1 MPHRGR
7 LNLLTDL
14 LRFSPA
20 ALFHKIKG
28 GSEVPEGINASGDVI
43 SHLGK
48 CVYYQ
53 AGGSIHREIAAIVAS
68 PYLEYDGAN
77 APLHVSLLPNPSH
90 LGMYSLI
97 AT

>member
-14 LRFSPA
+14 LQFSPA

-48 CVYYQ
+48 CV
-53 AGGSIHREIAAIVAS
+53 
-68 PYLEYDGAN
+68 
-77 APLHVSLLPNPSH
+77 
-90 LGMYSLI
+90 
-97 AT
+97 